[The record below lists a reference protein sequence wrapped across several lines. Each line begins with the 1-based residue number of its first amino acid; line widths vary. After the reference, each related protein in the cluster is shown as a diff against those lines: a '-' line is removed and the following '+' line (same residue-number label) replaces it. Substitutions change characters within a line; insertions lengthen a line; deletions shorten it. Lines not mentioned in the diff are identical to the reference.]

1 MQGYLDAQIVCSM
14 LEIYALYPCSRHLL
28 IIELNFNCQ
37 VEELRK
43 EDFLVFKYPLA
54 SSS

>member
-14 LEIYALYPCSRHLL
+14 LEIYGLYPYSRHLL
-28 IIELNFNCQ
+28 IIELNINCQ

-43 EDFLVFKYPLA
+43 EDIFGF
-54 SSS
+54 